1 MEDVNQN
8 VNETAQRNVEGLERN
23 QVLSATF
30 GERTIADSKNEFP
43 LVEEATES
51 AIEGIPLQER
61 EMPVIIPKNQEEQEA
76 EKFLSEDNVR
86 VTTFEQGAQVRQG
99 TNIRSSDEVDRRL
112 RAANLVNSDQ
122 IVEKPA

>member
-1 MEDVNQN
+1 VEDVNQN